1 MAHKKPTQA
10 NIDTVLQAADGLIR
24 AHVKKLGP
32 LAGLAVGIVHHD
44 ELVYTYNSGF
54 ADIKR
59 GTPITADTVF
69 RIMSIS
75 KTFTAV
81 ALMQLWE
88 QGKFQ
93 LDDPVNQHLKAIRVE
108 HPDLNAPPITIRH
121 LLTHTSGIG
130 ELRKVEPHWLLRPE
144 RIVMEDLSV
153 RDLEQVQPLPTYYQG
168 KINAEIY
175 PGVKWCYCNHAF
187 GVLGQLVADLSGQ
200 PFEQYVIEHIFQP
213 LGMTQSDWFLSDLVR
228 DRLATGYLFEKNGFR
243 TVEDKIGYQHV
254 VTAGASNIYSSVND
268 MLYYVA
274 ALMNGGA
281 NQTGR
286 ILQPETLAMMF
297 EPHFQLDPRLP
308 GQGLAFFLRDL
319 GGHRTVGH
327 GGGWPGFISRM
338 LVAPDDGLALLVFT
352 NTSNGAPGQIA
363 TDLMRRLLDLPDP
376 IAALPQS
383 EIAEQPH
390 LWGEICGHYGPTPG
404 FNTNFRHWSGMGAA
418 VEIFVDGNHLAVRS
432 PEGLFKQPVQLHPAD
447 GDDPLAFVAVIYDNV
462 QKIVFKR
469 NAAGYIERLQMEM
482 MDFHKQ
488 APLTHQPV
496 IAAVQEVQSQVRQQ
510 RAHLVFWYM
519 QGMPNKL
526 KWLGRIVVAL
536 VALRVLWHK
545 RSTPP

>member
-1 MAHKKPTQA
+1 MAHKKTTQEK
-10 NIDTVLQAADGLIR
+10 IDTVLQTADDIIR

-32 LAGLAVGIVHHD
+32 LAGLAVGIVHHG

-54 ADIKR
+54 ADIKHD
-59 GTPITADTVF
+59 TPVTSDTVF

-130 ELRKVEPHWLLRPE
+130 ELRKVEPRWLLRPE
-144 RIVMEDLSV
+144 LIVMEDLSV
-153 RDLEQVQPLPTYYQG
+153 RDFDQVQPLHTYYAG
-168 KINAEIY
+168 KLSAEIY

-200 PFEQYVIEHIFQP
+200 SFEQYVIEHIFQP
-213 LGMTQSDWFLSDLVR
+213 LGMTQSDLFWSDLVR

-268 MLYYVA
+268 MLHYVA

-363 TDLMRRLLDLPDP
+363 TDLMRRLTY
-376 IAALPQS
+376 
-383 EIAEQPH
+383 
-390 LWGEICGHYGPTPG
+390 W
-404 FNTNFRHWSGMGAA
+404 
-418 VEIFVDGNHLAVRS
+418 
-432 PEGLFKQPVQLHPAD
+432 
-447 GDDPLAFVAVIYDNV
+447 
-462 QKIVFKR
+462 
-469 NAAGYIERLQMEM
+469 
-482 MDFHKQ
+482 
-488 APLTHQPV
+488 
-496 IAAVQEVQSQVRQQ
+496 
-510 RAHLVFWYM
+510 
-519 QGMPNKL
+519 
-526 KWLGRIVVAL
+526 
-536 VALRVLWHK
+536 
-545 RSTPP
+545 